1 MSPKFEEING
11 FVFKIYSNEEKRMH
25 IHVVKAENEAK
36 YWLEPNIELAENF
49 GFNTK
54 ELSFIEKI
62 LKDYETILKSNSQ
75 DTQVSVLM
83 INDKGIMLSVK
94 GNDYFISYNR
104 IPWMKNAC
112 ISDALDVQMSGR
124 NAIEWPKL
132 DVDLEIES
140 LKHPERYPLIMKRN
154 EMEVL

>member
-1 MSPKFEEING
+1 MSPKFKEING

-62 LKDYETILKSNSQ
+62 IKEY
-75 DTQVSVLM
+75 
-83 INDKGIMLSVK
+83 
-94 GNDYFISYNR
+94 GNDF
-104 IPWMKNAC
+104 
-112 ISDALDVQMSGR
+112 
-124 NAIEWPKL
+124 KL
-132 DVDLEIES
+132 KFQQHIGKRVDD
-140 LKHPERYPLIMKRN
+140 K
-154 EMEVL
+154 